1 MTTPLGPVVFN
12 ADEGSDTQASGLGP
26 DPAVYG
32 SGASITSGSA
42 SVTGIDTTGVLAGH
56 LMWVQASSGRQF
68 SVIQSVVSST
78 EVLCDTTFAVT
89 ETGRTWAIGGKRATL
104 EDASSRNMLNEDLDT
119 PLVFKVKLE
128 TDQDINSPLYTSGS
142 ISIEYPLIIYSDNLS
157 TINQTANNQYGV
169 IVNQSRGALFYN
181 LKFITTGGSTNVAA
195 SAISAGSHVIADNCV
210 FGEDGGSNNFTS
222 AMRGNAYGHNLYA
235 RNCTFYGNGVTYG
248 QAFGG
253 GHYNGDALEIH
264 NCYMKGFDRAIY
276 AYPGRTRVSDCII
289 DGCNNGIVSGGTA
302 RIADI
307 RNTVF
312 HNLTADAI
320 YFNDMHV
327 HTFQSYYLPFLSTNI
342 FSNVG
347 GAILRVGTNR
357 NTADYEPPNVEPIH
371 VYNCPTITSG
381 DMFNIPTVSLSS
393 NPFVDP
399 ANGDFNL
406 DRNKASGLY
415 LLNQTTKIGRTV
427 E

>member
-12 ADEGSDTQASGLGP
+12 ADEGNDTQASGLGP

-42 SVTGIDTTGVLAGH
+42 SVTGIDTTGVLPGH
-56 LMWVQASSGRQF
+56 LLWVQASSGRQF

-78 EVLCDTTFAVT
+78 EVLCDNTFGVT

-104 EDASSRNMLNEDLDT
+104 EDASSRNLFGNT
-119 PLVFKVKLE
+119 VNTSLVFKVKLE
-128 TDQDINSPLYTSGS
+128 TDQDINSPLYLTCSSG
-142 ISIEYPLIIYSDNLS
+142 IPFPLIMYSDNLS
-157 TINQTANNQYGV
+157 TINQTANNQHGL
-169 IVNQSRGALFYN
+169 IVNQNYGGLFYN
-181 LKFITTGGSTNVAA
+181 LKFTNTGGSTNGGLA
-195 SAISAGSHVIADNCV
+195 AISAGSHVIADNCV
-210 FGEDGGSNNFTS
+210 FGEDGGSSNFAS

-235 RNCTFYGNGVTYG
+235 RNCTFYGNGVTNG

-264 NCYMKGFDRAIY
+264 NCYMKGFDRAVY
-276 AYPGRTRVSDCII
+276 GYPGRTRVSDCII
-289 DGCNNGIVSGGTA
+289 ESCKDGIVSAGTA

-312 HNLTADAI
+312 HNLTGDAI
-320 YFNDMHV
+320 YFNDMYY

-347 GAILRVGTNR
+347 GAVFRVGTNR
-357 NTADYEPPNVEPIH
+357 NTADYEPPNVEPVH

-381 DMFNIPTVSLSS
+381 DMFNIPSVSLSS

-427 E
+427 